1 MFTKR
6 NDDRTETVAA
16 LILQLMEYATTRGMN
31 PDRLANTLSRVFAD
45 VVTGK
50 GTNGD
55 YSDWECH
62 LHANI
67 GRLMAADPDD
77 TRNVDW

>member
-1 MFTKR
+1 
-6 NDDRTETVAA
+6 
-16 LILQLMEYATTRGMN
+16 MN
-31 PDRLANTLSRVFAD
+31 PDRLANALTKVFAD
-45 VVTGK
+45 VYAGR

-67 GRLMAADPDD
+67 GRLMSADPDD
-77 TRNVDW
+77 TLTADW